1 MSKIVITLCA
11 VFAIFTTAC
20 AQNNSKSDNMKKKT
34 LVTYFSATGT
44 TENAAKKIASVT
56 GADIMSIQ
64 PVPRLDKQAITQ
76 LCGNEQPEFTSGD

>member
-44 TENAAKKIASVT
+44 TENAAKKI
-56 GADIMSIQ
+56 
-64 PVPRLDKQAITQ
+64 ITVR
-76 LCGNEQPEFTSGD
+76 